1 MTGGGV
7 STDSILFD
15 AVEID
20 IAGWRLFVDGV
31 ETPLEPKAFAVLRL
45 LASHPGRAS
54 GRDEFLDAVWGIAT
68 SRRGCA

>member
-20 IAGWRLFVDGV
+20 IARRRLFVDGV
-31 ETPLEPKAFAVLRL
+31 ETPLEPNAFALLSL
-45 LASHPGRAS
+45 LASHPGRAF
-54 GRDEFLDAVWGIAT
+54 GRDEILDAVWGIAT